1 MKFAW
6 QSMWWPQVLLY
17 CPALGC
23 LLDTWLSSRG
33 MDNIPSVALDLVA
46 RTALRFSIQSL
57 CTDVC
62 ADIPLAFV
70 RPKRLCSF
78 SLVFSSCHVS
88 FGLGKCHQNVQAMI
102 LQFHLFLW
110 HNCKSS
116 ESVLHRGKAC
126 DIFKQTKIV
135 AFAESGLLLTKR
147 PRRWERQG
155 FQLKVKWT
163 FLSSSQHRMPVFILT
178 GGFGDVG
185 AIKIPWHVQ
194 SGFLGA
200 VSMLYELGCQ
210 RNKNTDSGLSLMT
223 RDHSATESVFDWRL
237 WSLIDSCSNNWH
249 SKYIEKS
256 ENLVHFTSHL
266 PNF

>member
-6 QSMWWPQVLLY
+6 QSMWWWPQVLLY

-46 RTALRFSIQSL
+46 RTALRFGIQSL

-62 ADIPLAFV
+62 TDIPLAFV

-78 SLVFSSCHVS
+78 SLVFSSRHVS
-88 FGLGKCHQNVQAMI
+88 FGLGKCHQTVQAMI

-135 AFAESGLLLTKR
+135 AFAESGLPLTKR

-194 SGFLGA
+194 SGLLGA
-200 VSMLYELGCQ
+200 VSMLYELGFRETKIQ
-210 RNKNTDSGLSLMT
+210 T
-223 RDHSATESVFDWRL
+223 VVW
-237 WSLIDSCSNNWH
+237 
-249 SKYIEKS
+249 
-256 ENLVHFTSHL
+256 V
-266 PNF
+266 